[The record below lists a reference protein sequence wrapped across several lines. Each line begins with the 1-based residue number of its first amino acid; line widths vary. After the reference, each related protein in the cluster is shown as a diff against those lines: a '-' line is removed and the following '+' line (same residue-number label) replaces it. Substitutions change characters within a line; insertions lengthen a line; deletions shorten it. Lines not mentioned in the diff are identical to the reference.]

1 MKRLFALLM
10 CWLVWLPSV
19 PAAVRPDKPP
29 LSMAFFY
36 GVNPPWDELQLFDV
50 VVVDPEHVPDPATSG
65 LARTQIAAYVAL
77 GEVQPT
83 RPYASQ
89 IPAVWIRGKNE
100 DWGSQLIDQSQAAWP
115 AFFTEQVIAPLW
127 AKGYRTFFLDTL
139 DSYHRFSK
147 TPADRAVQEAG
158 MVAVL
163 DAVVMRY
170 PSIRFIFNRGFEI
183 LDRTHSNVDA
193 VAAESLFQGYDA
205 GKGSYREVSEEDRQ
219 WLLGQLNRVKD
230 ELKIPVVTIDY
241 VPHSQR
247 QLARETAKRIMDL
260 GLTPWVATPDLG
272 SVGVGRVEVMPRRV
286 LVVHS
291 PAKDEFSRRKIDPIR
306 LSAMPLSYMGYVPE
320 FVNANNLPQFS
331 LKGRYAGVVIW
342 LTDDIDAVQRTQLA
356 TWVGKQV
363 SETVPVALV
372 NQIDFLLEGSVAKVL
387 GLVTKFSPLSLE
399 PISVLKQDP
408 MMGFERAPHPIPDGF
423 YGLSVENS
431 KPLLTLQ
438 RGKDVQLA
446 AAITPWGGYVIQP
459 YAVIDLPAESG
470 DRWVIDPF
478 AFFRQAL
485 RLPEMPVPD
494 VTTETGRRLLMV
506 HMDGDGFVSR
516 SDQPGNPLSG
526 EVVRDRVVRKYPVPM
541 TISVIEG
548 EISPQGLFPAL
559 SAVAEGAAKDIFR
572 EPNVALASH
581 SYSHP
586 FFWGKASA
594 DAGDG
599 AEDYHLPIP
608 GYQFSLS
615 REIEGSIRY
624 IESRLAPPGKKVDMF
639 LWTGDCIPGSEA
651 LRLTT
656 KLNVLNMNGGDTLI
670 TKNRP
675 SLTRVEGLGLAYA
688 GGFQV
693 YAPNQNENVYTNL
706 WRGPFY
712 GFEQVIETYQM
723 TETPR
728 RLKPINIYFHTY
740 LASKR
745 AGLKSLEKIFD
756 YALSQETNPVFISE
770 YARKVVDFQHLGV
783 ARTETGWLVR
793 GGSHLRTL
801 RLPSTL
807 GVPDFE
813 RSQAVAGYRAGT
825 SETYI
830 HMGDSQVELVLQP
843 SAGTGPVLVSANARI
858 ASFETSPDR
867 LRWELTGHVPLRFT
881 LANVGSC
888 QIAVGGKN
896 LLPVSR
902 ANHLSHYEL
911 KDHAA
916 RPLEAICRG

>member
-1 MKRLFALLM
+1 MKRLFALLV

-19 PAAVRPDKPP
+19 PAAVPTDKPP

-36 GVNPPWDELQLFDV
+36 GASPPWDELQLFDV
-50 VVVDPEHVPDPATSG
+50 VVVDPEHVPDPASPG
-65 LARTQIAAYVAL
+65 LAHTKIAAYVAL
-77 GEVQPT
+77 GEVQPSK
-83 RPYASQ
+83 PYASQ
-89 IPAVWIRGKNE
+89 IPATWIRGKNE
-100 DWGSQLIDQSQAAWP
+100 DWGSQLIDQSQGEWP
-115 AFFTEQVIAPLW
+115 AFFTEKVIAPLW
-127 AKGYRTFFLDTL
+127 GKGYRTFFLDTL

-147 TPADRAVQEAG
+147 TPAERAVQEAG
-158 MVAVL
+158 MAAVL
-163 DAVVMRY
+163 NTVVKRY
-170 PSIRFIFNRGFEI
+170 PTIRFIFNRGFEI
-183 LDRTHSNVDA
+183 IDRTSSNVDA
-193 VAAESLFQGYDA
+193 VVAESLFQGYDA
-205 GKGSYREVSEEDRQ
+205 GKGSYREVSEEDRK
-219 WLLGQLNRVKD
+219 WLLGQLNRVKN
-230 ELKIPVVTIDY
+230 ELKIPVVAIDY
-241 VPHSQR
+241 VPNSNR
-247 QLARETAKRIMDL
+247 ALARDTAKRIMDL

-291 PAKDEFSRRKIDPIR
+291 PAKDEFSRRKVDSIR
-306 LSAMPLSYMGYVPE
+306 LSSMPLSYMGYAPE
-320 FVNANNLPQFS
+320 FVNANNLPLFS

-342 LTDDIDAVQRTQLA
+342 LTDDLDASQRAHLA

-363 SETVPVALV
+363 DEAVPVALV
-372 NQIDFLLEGSVAKVL
+372 NQIDFLLEGAVGKAL
-387 GLVTKFSPLSLE
+387 GLVTKFPPLNLA
-399 PISVLKQDP
+399 PISILKQDS
-408 MMGFERAPHPIPDGF
+408 MMGFEREPHPIPDGF
-423 YGLSVENS
+423 YGLSIEDS

-438 RGKDVQLA
+438 RGRDIQLA

-516 SDQPGNPLSG
+516 SEQPGNPLSG

-548 EISPQGLFPAL
+548 EISPQGLYPAL
-559 SAVAEGAAKDIFR
+559 SSVAEGAAKDIFR
-572 EPNVALASH
+572 EPHVAIASH

-594 DAGDG
+594 NERDET
-599 AEDYHLPIP
+599 EDYHLPIP
-608 GYQFSLS
+608 GYQFDLK

-624 IESRLAPPGKKVDMF
+624 IESRLAPPGKKVEMF

-656 KLNVLNMNGGDTLI
+656 KLNVFNMNGGDTVI

-712 GFEQVIETYQM
+712 GFEQVIETFQL
-723 TETPR
+723 TDTPR
-728 RLKPINIYFHTY
+728 RIKPINIYFHTY

-756 YALSQETNPVFISE
+756 YALSQETTPVFVSE
-770 YARKVVDFQHLGV
+770 YARKVLDFQHLGV
-783 ARTETGWLVR
+783 AKTETGWLVR
-793 GGSHLRTL
+793 GDGNLRTL
-801 RLPSTL
+801 RIPNTL
-807 GVPDFE
+807 GVPDVE
-813 RSQAVAGYRAGT
+813 RSQGVAGYRTGAN
-825 SETYI
+825 ETYI
-830 HMGDSQVELVLQP
+830 HMGDSQVTLSLQA
-843 SAGTGPVLVSANARI
+843 SEGIRPVLVSANARI
-858 ASFETSPDR
+858 ATFESAPDR
-867 LRWELTGHVPLRFT
+867 FRWELVGHVPLRFT

-888 QIAVGGKN
+888 RVMVGGKN
-896 LLPVSR
+896 VRPVSR
-902 ANHLSHYEL
+902 SNHLSYYEL

-916 RPLEAICRG
+916 RSLEALCGG